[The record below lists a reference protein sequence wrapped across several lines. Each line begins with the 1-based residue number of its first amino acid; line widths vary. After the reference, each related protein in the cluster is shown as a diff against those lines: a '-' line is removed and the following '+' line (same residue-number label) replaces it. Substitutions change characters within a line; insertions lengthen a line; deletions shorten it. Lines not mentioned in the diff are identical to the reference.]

1 VERDDTIHELTAAYA
16 LDALD
21 GPEAEAFEEHLRHCE
36 DCREQVAMLR
46 ATAAQLAHDAPP
58 ASPPAELRD
67 RVLSAVRAERG
78 TVVQLRPRWALPVAS
93 IAAVAAC
100 AALALGLWAATLR
113 HTLGAREALLRSQ
126 AGALAVAATPGARRI
141 PLTDGHGVLVVT
153 PSGRA
158 ALVLSGLPKPPP
170 GKAFEAWVVSGK
182 TAEPAGV
189 FNVHGDTTAVEL
201 KRSVPAG
208 SQVALTIERAGGVE
222 QPTMKPIVGS
232 RTVA

>member
-36 DCREQVAMLR
+36 ECREQVSILR
-46 ATAAQLAHDAPP
+46 DTATYLAHDAPT
-58 ASPPAELRD
+58 ATPPSELRE

-78 TVVQLRPRWALPVAS
+78 TVVQLRPRWAAPVAS
-93 IAAVAAC
+93 LAAVAAC
-100 AALALGLWAATLR
+100 AALALGLWAATLHR
-113 HTLGAREALLRSQ
+113 TLGDREALLRSQ

-141 PLTDGHGVLVVT
+141 PLSGGHGVLVVT

-158 ALVLSGLPKPPP
+158 ALVLSGLPKPAS
-170 GKAFEAWVVSGK
+170 GKAFEAWVVTGK

-189 FNVHGDTTAVEL
+189 FSPHGDTTAVEL
-201 KRSVPAG
+201 ARSVPDGA
-208 SQVALTIERAGGVE
+208 QVALTIERAGGAPR
-222 QPTMKPIVGS
+222 PTGAPIVHSG
-232 RTVA
+232 TVA